1 MSKIEQNSFDLDRI
15 AGMFGDSGPGK
26 WRLRRSDG
34 LYKESNDI
42 KWLEFNEDGTFK
54 EDHVHD
60 FAVGRSLLMSPF
72 NAFFTWQ
79 TTPITAFEVTE
90 VGVEFVTENSN
101 YVLEQIEETTN
112 TNDNGNEQI

>member
-1 MSKIEQNSFDLDRI
+1 MSKIEQNSIDLDRI
-15 AGMFGDSGPGK
+15 AGMFGDSGPLK

-54 EDHVHD
+54 EDHGHD

-79 TTPITAFEVTE
+79 TTPITEIISIDTGKLVFR
-90 VGVEFVTENSN
+90 
-101 YVLEQIEETTN
+101 TTN
-112 TNDNGNEQI
+112 SIYTLSTIEDESE